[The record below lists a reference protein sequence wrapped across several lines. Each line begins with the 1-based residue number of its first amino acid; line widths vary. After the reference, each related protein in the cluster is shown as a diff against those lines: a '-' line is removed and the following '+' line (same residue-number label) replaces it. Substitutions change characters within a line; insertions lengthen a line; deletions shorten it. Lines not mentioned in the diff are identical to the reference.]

1 MMRETTLTL
10 TSQERSLTTSMILD
24 KLLSISEL
32 KAACCVALFVDMAD
46 EVSAREW
53 FAPLSERGFRL
64 VLPRVEGDDME
75 FYDYDNGVLRVG
87 RFGILEPSGSTPVAA
102 AEIDVMIVPGVAFT
116 RDGRRLGRGRGYYDR
131 YLARPDFRATTIG
144 VGFSHQ
150 LLRELPTEPHDRTLD
165 RVVIPF
171 AASPVPDIM
180 RTIVSS
186 AWGDADRLGCGVERL
201 ISMGYTWVLL
211 KFKMSLTRTPEA
223 DEELQIETWI
233 SSCSRVV
240 THRNFVVRDCSGKLL
255 GEAITEWCMIDLES
269 RRPVDLTRTE
279 INYTQHITPRNGTI
293 LLTRCLPT
301 IEPDSSECS
310 TKIES
315 CIHRATEEDI
325 DFNRHVNTFKYVE
338 MMLSMLPHSALAER
352 GAVSV
357 DMQFIH
363 ECYLGEELT
372 IRHKKECETA
382 APHSLDETAAP
393 HSLFDILKPDGS
405 TAVRA
410 LFRLGHS

>member
-1 MMRETTLTL
+1 G
-10 TSQERSLTTSMILD
+10 D
-24 KLLSISEL
+24 
-32 KAACCVALFVDMAD
+32 
-46 EVSAREW
+46 
-53 FAPLSERGFRL
+53 
-64 VLPRVEGDDME
+64 GDDV
-75 FYDYDNGVLRVG
+75 DDDDDDGDDVDDDDGDDVDVDSDSDSDNNNGGLRVG

-102 AEIDVMIVPGVAFT
+102 SQIDVMIVPGVAFT

-131 YLARPDFRATTIG
+131 YLARPDFRATTMG

-165 RVVIPF
+165 RIVIPF

-180 RTIVSS
+180 RRIVSS

-211 KFKMSLTRTPEA
+211 KFKMSLVRTPEA
-223 DEELQIETWI
+223 DEPLQIETWI

-240 THRNFVVRDCSGKLL
+240 THRNFVVRDNSGKLL

-279 INYTQHITPRNGTI
+279 INYTQYITPRNGTI
-293 LLTRCLPT
+293 ELTRKLPI

-310 TKIES
+310 AKIES
-315 CIHRATEEDI
+315 YIHQATEDDI

-338 MMLSMLPHSALAER
+338 MMLSMLPHSTLAER
-352 GAVSV
+352 GAVEV
-357 DMQFIH
+357 DMQFVH
-363 ECYLGEELT
+363 ESYLGEQLT
-372 IRHKKECETA
+372 IRHKREC
-382 APHSLDETAAP
+382 ETAAP
-393 HSLFDILKPDGS
+393 HSLFDILRPDGS
-405 TAVRA
+405 TAVKA
-410 LFRLGHS
+410 LFRLLPHL